1 MTTDGLT
8 TTESLSS
15 AVITG
20 SLTSISSHFAV
31 ILRPPASDT
40 VGDSILAI
48 TNLPSLSV
56 EQTATSSD
64 STAISSGVTGSPA
77 AILLAETFS
86 ASQNANLPSTTYP
99 EPLTEMD
106 STATDNTLSSST
118 TRLAFARIQL
128 TVAGLPLLATSPATV
143 FTALAADAYK
153 SVLDAQRKV
162 RLALRSSAHAVC
174 MLTTAWL
181 LTGDRCIHPHR

>member
-15 AVITG
+15 AAITG

-31 ILRPPASDT
+31 ILRPPASDA

-64 STAISSGVTGSPA
+64 SQAPTAISSGVTESPA
-77 AILLAETFS
+77 AISSAETSS
-86 ASQNANLPSTTYP
+86 AGQNANLPSTADP

-118 TRLAFARIQL
+118 ARPAFARLQL
-128 TVAGLPLLATSPATV
+128 TVAGLPLLATSPATA
-143 FTALAADAYK
+143 FTPLAAGSYK
-153 SVLDAQRKV
+153 SVAESQRKIY
-162 RLALRSSAHAVC
+162 LAF
-174 MLTTAWL
+174 LTSDAMSWTK
-181 LTGDRCIHPHR
+181 I